1 MITSFEKKEKMLRI
15 VMDSAGDLPVEWI
28 EEYQIDIIPIN
39 VHMDDKVF
47 LENVDINID
56 QFYSWVKKTGRI
68 PKTSQPSPHRM
79 IELYQKI
86 AQPGDVILSIH
97 LTGKLSGTY
106 ESAVIAAQELAD
118 EPYQI
123 IPFDTLSGTGIQGYM
138 CREARDLDRQ
148 GAGIERIIK
157 RLEQIRDHSEVIFT
171 LDTLEFAQKSGR
183 VKKLESILASVLNI
197 KPIITLKEGTLA
209 AVDKVR
215 TRKASLA
222 FILQEMAD
230 RMGEEVINAAIIHA
244 HDLNTAL
251 EISERIK
258 GVLNIKELFIE
269 ELSIAIAANL
279 GPGTIGIIAY
289 PVDEGVS

>member
-1 MITSFEKKEKMLRI
+1 MLRI

-68 PKTSQPSPHRM
+68 PKTSQPSPHRV

-230 RMGEEVINAAIIHA
+230 RMGGKVINAAIIHA

-258 GVLNIKELFIE
+258 GILNIKELFIE

-279 GPGTIGIIAY
+279 GPGTIGIVAY

>member
-1 MITSFEKKEKMLRI
+1 
-15 VMDSAGDLPVEWI
+15 MDSAGDLPVEWI
-28 EEYQIDIIPIN
+28 KEYQIDIIPIN

-47 LENVDINID
+47 LENVDLSID
-56 QFYSWVKKTGRI
+56 QFYSWVKETGRI
-68 PKTSQPSPHRM
+68 PKTSQPSPNRVM
-79 IELYQKI
+79 ELYQKI

-97 LTGKLSGTY
+97 LTSKLSGTY
-106 ESAVIAAQELAD
+106 ESAVIAAQELVN

-138 CREARDLDRQ
+138 CREAREMDRQ
-148 GAGIERIIK
+148 GSVIEQIIK
-157 RLEQIRDHSEVIFT
+157 RLERIRDQTEIIFT
-171 LDTLEFAQKSGR
+171 LDKLEFAQKSGR

-215 TRKASLA
+215 TRKAALA
-222 FILQEMAD
+222 FIIQEMAD
-230 RMGEEVINAAIIHA
+230 RMGEKVINAAIIHA

-251 EISERIK
+251 EISERVKDI
-258 GVLNIKELFIE
+258 LNVKEMFIE

-279 GPGTIGIIAY
+279 GPGTIGIVAY
-289 PVDEGVS
+289 PVDEGVIKYG

>member
-1 MITSFEKKEKMLRI
+1 MLRI

-28 EEYQIDIIPIN
+28 KEYQIDIIPIN

-68 PKTSQPSPHRM
+68 PKTSQPSPHRV

-106 ESAVIAAQELAD
+106 ESAVIAAQELTD

-123 IPFDTLSGTGIQGYM
+123 LPFDTLSGTGIQGYM
-138 CREARDLDRQ
+138 CREAREMDRQ

-171 LDTLEFAQKSGR
+171 LDALEFAQKSGR
-183 VKKLESILASVLNI
+183 VKKLEAILASVLNI

-230 RMGEEVINAAIIHA
+230 RMGEKVINAAIIHA
-244 HDLNTAL
+244 HDLDTAL

-258 GVLNIKELFIE
+258 GILNIKELFVE

-279 GPGTIGIIAY
+279 GPGTIGIVAY
-289 PVDEGVS
+289 PVDERVS

>member
-1 MITSFEKKEKMLRI
+1 MLRI

-56 QFYSWVKKTGRI
+56 QFYSWVKNTGRI
-68 PKTSQPSPHRM
+68 PKTSQPSPHRV

-138 CREARDLDRQ
+138 CREAREMDRQ
-148 GAGIERIIK
+148 GAGIEQIIQ

-171 LDTLEFAQKSGR
+171 LDALEFAQKSGR
-183 VKKLESILASVLNI
+183 VKKLEAILASVLNI

-215 TRKASLA
+215 TRKAALA

-230 RMGEEVINAAIIHA
+230 RMGEKVINAAIIHA

-258 GVLNIKELFIE
+258 GILNIKELFIE

-279 GPGTIGIIAY
+279 GPGTIGIVAY

>member
-1 MITSFEKKEKMLRI
+1 MLRI
-15 VMDSAGDLPVEWI
+15 VMDSAGDLPFEWI
-28 EEYQIDIIPIN
+28 KEYQIDIIPIN

-68 PKTSQPSPHRM
+68 PKTSQPSPHRV

-86 AQPGDVILSIH
+86 AQHGDVILSIH

-148 GAGIERIIK
+148 GAGIEKIIK
-157 RLEQIRDHSEVIFT
+157 RLEQIRDQTEVIFT
-171 LDTLEFAQKSGR
+171 LDSLEFAQKSGR

-197 KPIITLKEGTLA
+197 KPIITLKEGTLS

-230 RMGEEVINAAIIHA
+230 RMGEKVINAAIIHA
-244 HDLNTAL
+244 HDLNTAQ
-251 EISERIK
+251 EISERIR
-258 GVLNIKELFIE
+258 GILNIKELFIE

-279 GPGTIGIIAY
+279 GPGTIGIVAY

>member
-1 MITSFEKKEKMLRI
+1 MLRI

-28 EEYQIDIIPIN
+28 KEYQIDIIPIN

-68 PKTSQPSPHRM
+68 PKTSQPSPHRV

-86 AQPGDVILSIH
+86 AEPGDVILSIH

-138 CREARDLDRQ
+138 CREAREMDRQ

-171 LDTLEFAQKSGR
+171 LDALEFAQKSGR
-183 VKKLESILASVLNI
+183 VKKLEAVLASVLNI

-230 RMGEEVINAAIIHA
+230 RMGEKVINAAIIHA

-279 GPGTIGIIAY
+279 GPGTIGIVAY
-289 PVDEGVS
+289 PIDEGVS

>member
-1 MITSFEKKEKMLRI
+1 MLRI

-28 EEYQIDIIPIN
+28 NEYQIDIIPIN

-68 PKTSQPSPHRM
+68 PKTSQPSPHRV

-106 ESAVIAAQELAD
+106 ESAVIAAQELTD

-138 CREARDLDRQ
+138 CREAREMDRL

-171 LDTLEFAQKSGR
+171 LDALEFAQKSGR
-183 VKKLESILASVLNI
+183 VKKLEAILASVLNI

-230 RMGEEVINAAIIHA
+230 RMGEKVINAAIIHA
-244 HDLNTAL
+244 HDLDTAL

-258 GVLNIKELFIE
+258 GILNIKELFVE

-279 GPGTIGIIAY
+279 GPGTIGIVAY
-289 PVDEGVS
+289 PVDERVS

>member
-1 MITSFEKKEKMLRI
+1 MLRI

-28 EEYQIDIIPIN
+28 KEYQIDIIPIN

-68 PKTSQPSPHRM
+68 PKTSQPSPHRV

-86 AQPGDVILSIH
+86 AQTGDVILSIH

-106 ESAVIAAQELAD
+106 ESAVIAAQELTD

-138 CREARDLDRQ
+138 CREAREMDRQ

-171 LDTLEFAQKSGR
+171 LDALEFAQKSGR
-183 VKKLESILASVLNI
+183 VKKLEAILASVLNI

-230 RMGEEVINAAIIHA
+230 RMGEKVINAAIIHA
-244 HDLNTAL
+244 HDLDTAL

-258 GVLNIKELFIE
+258 GILNIKELFVE

-279 GPGTIGIIAY
+279 GPGTIGIVAY
-289 PVDEGVS
+289 PVDERVS

>member
-1 MITSFEKKEKMLRI
+1 MLRI

-39 VHMDDKVF
+39 VHLDDKVF
-47 LENVDINID
+47 LENVNINID

-68 PKTSQPSPHRM
+68 PKTSQPSPHRV

-138 CREARDLDRQ
+138 CREARNLDRQ
-148 GAGIERIIK
+148 GSGIERIIK

-171 LDTLEFAQKSGR
+171 LDALEFAQKSGR
-183 VKKLESILASVLNI
+183 VKKLEAILASVLNI

-209 AVDKVR
+209 AVNKVR
-215 TRKASLA
+215 TRKAALA

-230 RMGEEVINAAIIHA
+230 RMGEKVINAAIIHA

-258 GVLNIKELFIE
+258 GILNIKELFIE

-279 GPGTIGIIAY
+279 GPGTIGIVAY

>member
-1 MITSFEKKEKMLRI
+1 MLRI

-28 EEYQIDIIPIN
+28 KEYQIDIIPIN

-68 PKTSQPSPHRM
+68 PKTSQPSPHRV

-86 AQPGDVILSIH
+86 AEPGDVILSIH

-138 CREARDLDRQ
+138 CREAREMDRQ

-171 LDTLEFAQKSGR
+171 LDALEFAQKSGR
-183 VKKLESILASVLNI
+183 VKKLEAVLASVLNI

-230 RMGEEVINAAIIHA
+230 RMGEKVINAAIIHA
-244 HDLNTAL
+244 HDLDTAL

-258 GVLNIKELFIE
+258 GILNIKELFIE

-279 GPGTIGIIAY
+279 GPGTIGIVAY

>member
-1 MITSFEKKEKMLRI
+1 MLRI

-68 PKTSQPSPHRM
+68 PKTSQPSPHRV

-157 RLEQIRDHSEVIFT
+157 RLEQIRDQTEVIFT
-171 LDTLEFAQKSGR
+171 LDSLEFAQKSGR

-230 RMGEEVINAAIIHA
+230 RMGEKVINAAIIHA

-258 GVLNIKELFIE
+258 GILNIKELFIE

-279 GPGTIGIIAY
+279 GPGTIGIVAY